1 MTNASI
7 KIVRPWPAEQPRPP
21 VAHRTDGV
29 KASTRE
35 AANTQRSPRI
45 KSTAA

>member
-1 MTNASI
+1 MTNTPI

-21 VAHRTDGV
+21 MTHRSDGA
-29 KASTRE
+29 KASIPE
-35 AANTQRSPRI
+35 AANTQRSPQP